1 MGDKYVIV
9 GGVAGGATAATRLRR
24 LSEAA
29 EIVVFERGEYIS
41 YANCGLP
48 YHVGGVIP
56 SRSALLLHTP
66 ESLKAR
72 YNIDVRVKQEVAS
85 IDRANRTV
93 RVRKADGSEYDE
105 HYDKL
110 LLSTGSSPMRP
121 RIPGIDSARV
131 LTLWTVPDADRLRAW
146 IREKGAKSAVVV
158 GGGFIGLEAAENLK
172 HAGLA
177 VSVVEM
183 DRQVMPPLDF
193 EMAQLLHEE
202 MEKQGLQLHL
212 ERGVTAFEDG
222 EDGVVVHLGGGE
234 ALKADIAVLAIG
246 VKPNSEIAAAAGL
259 TVNARGGIVVDEYL
273 RTDDPDIYAA
283 GDVIEVRHIVDGS
296 RAMIPLA
303 GPANKQGRIAADN
316 MAGGDSTYAG
326 SLGTSALKLFDL
338 TAASAGLNEKALLK
352 SGKVRG
358 EHFDSV
364 TIVQNDHAGYY
375 PGAVPMT
382 IKLLFERPGGRVLGA
397 QIVGRNGVDKR
408 IDVLATVM
416 RLGGT
421 VQTLTELE
429 LAYAP
434 PYSSAKDPVNM
445 AGFVAQNAL
454 RGRAVFSRWDAIE
467 TAPEAQVLDVREDVE
482 REAWRLPRSTDIPLG
497 QLRNRLG
504 ELNPDAPV
512 IVLCAAGV
520 RAYNAARILMQNGF
534 EDVMVYPGGAMHYR
548 STHYLDEA
556 DIAAHARIADSGD
569 VEETE
574 PVLSLR
580 VDCRGMQCPGPL
592 MRVFEELEKLKN
604 GDVVEVSASDPG
616 FARDI
621 EAWTRRTGNGLLS
634 VRHEGPDTVALL
646 RKGNREVAKEAPEG
660 ERGKTIIV
668 FSGDLDRVLASLI
681 IANGA
686 AAMGRKVTMFFT
698 FWGLNALR
706 RPASQ
711 RVKKGLIDR
720 MFGAMMP
727 RGVGRMKLSKMHML
741 GMGTSMMKHV
751 MKKKN
756 VSSVE
761 ELLEKARAAGVRLVA
776 CTMSMDVMGIR
787 REELL
792 DGIEYA
798 GVGSY
803 LGDAEEADL
812 NLFV

>member
-1 MGDKYVIV
+1 MGDKYLIV

-24 LSEAA
+24 LDESA

-56 SRSALLLHTP
+56 ARSALLLHTP

-72 YNIDVRVKQEVAS
+72 YNIDVRVKQEVVS
-85 IDRANRTV
+85 IDRENKTV
-93 RVRKADGSEYDE
+93 RVRRADGSEYDE
-105 HYDKL
+105 SYGKL
-110 LLSTGSSPMRP
+110 LLATGSSPMRP
-121 RIPGIDSARV
+121 GIPGIDSDRV
-131 LTLWTVPDADRLRAW
+131 LTLWTVPDADRLRGW

-172 HAGLA
+172 RAGLS

-202 MEKQGLQLHL
+202 MEKQGIALRL
-212 ERGVTAFEDG
+212 EKGVTAFEDAD
-222 EDGVVVHLGGGE
+222 DGIIVRLGGE
-234 ALKADIAVLAIG
+234 TLKADMAVLAIG
-246 VKPNSEIAAAAGL
+246 VKPNSQIAAAAGL
-259 TVNARGGIVVDEYL
+259 TLNARGGIVVNARL
-273 RTDDPDIYAA
+273 QTDDPDIYAA
-283 GDVIEVRHIVDGS
+283 GDVIEVRNIVDGS

-316 MAGGDSTYAG
+316 MAGGDSAYAG
-326 SLGTSALKLFDL
+326 SLGTSVLKLFDL
-338 TAASAGLNEKALLK
+338 TAASAGLSEKALVK

-382 IKLLFERPGGRVLGA
+382 IKLLFGKPDGRVLGA

-408 IDVLATVM
+408 IDVLATVI

-421 VQTLTELE
+421 VKTLTELE

-445 AGFVAQNAL
+445 AGFVAENAL

-467 TAPEAQVLDVREDVE
+467 TTPEAVVLDVREDVE
-482 REAWRLPRSTDIPLG
+482 REAWRLPRSKDIPLG
-497 QLRNRLG
+497 QLRNRLS
-504 ELNPDAPV
+504 ELNPELPV

-534 EDVMVYPGGAMHYR
+534 KGVSIYPGGAMHYR
-548 STHYLDEA
+548 STHYLDEIDA
-556 DIAAHARIADSGD
+556 IEHGRIADSGD
-569 VEETE
+569 VEEAE

-592 MRVFEELEKLKN
+592 MRVFEELEKLKD

-616 FARDI
+616 FQRDI

-634 VRHEGPDTVALL
+634 VRREGPDTVALL
-646 RKGNREVAKEAPEG
+646 RKGNREAAVQAPEG

-706 RPASQ
+706 KPEGA

-727 RGVGRMKLSKMHML
+727 KGVGRMKLSKMHML

-751 MKKKN
+751 MRKKN
-756 VSSVE
+756 VFSVGE
-761 ELLEKARAAGVRLVA
+761 MLQKARAAGVRLVA
-776 CTMSMDVMGIR
+776 CTMSMDVMGIQ